1 MAVPTPLAELI
12 QTRMDEL
19 GLDRQALGFRLGYQN
34 PLKAA
39 GRVGALCSG
48 QIRSAKSRAALQR
61 LPEALE
67 INPEEVES
75 ALAAT
80 EAILA
85 ELERQAEEQ
94 RRQAQDKEEA
104 EWRASFHPHAVI
116 LTELNVPS
124 QIFSCGVMGGTERFR
139 IIRFDDAGPPL
150 TFVPQVLKGL
160 PGKVNQGG
168 FVPFFGKALG
178 FVVNYSPDQAVR
190 GDLDGTPL
198 EVLAKAYRIGEV
210 QLWIGRKRVEP
221 AFMARL
227 LAGELRAPERD
238 A

>member
-12 QTRMDEL
+12 QTRMQAL

-34 PLKAA
+34 PLKAT
-39 GRVGALCSG
+39 GRVDALCNG

-94 RRQAQDKEEA
+94 RRLAQDKDEA
-104 EWRASFHPHAVI
+104 EWRASFRPHAVI
-116 LTELNVPS
+116 LTELTVPS
-124 QIFSCGVMGGTERFR
+124 QIFFCGVMGGTERFR
-139 IIRFDDAGPPL
+139 IIRFDA
-150 TFVPQVLKGL
+150 T
-160 PGKVNQGG
+160 
-168 FVPFFGKALG
+168 
-178 FVVNYSPDQAVR
+178 
-190 GDLDGTPL
+190 
-198 EVLAKAYRIGEV
+198 
-210 QLWIGRKRVEP
+210 
-221 AFMARL
+221 
-227 LAGELRAPERD
+227 RATV
-238 A
+238 